1 MENYKQ
7 LHLVKVEIL
16 PLKHN
21 ICWQSKL
28 CTAAE
33 VLVFQS
39 CAAYSVI
46 LIDCF
51 VSPWMLTVSIEFTKR
66 WVLPG
71 LWICKSF
78 STRLGKAGFYLKVCS
93 NCDCLILHL
102 DVGRVLNSFISITI
116 WKMPCCL
123 LFRMYG
129 IHLTW
134 WCMYLGWLQKK
145 VKHLHIRPFFTLAFL
160 WVYTCF
166 LLRQKQIKPYWNFKY
181 TPENHFR
188 IKQLHF

>member
-51 VSPWMLTVSIEFTKR
+51 VSPWMLTVSIE
-66 WVLPG
+66 LHQEMSSP
-71 LWICKSF
+71 
-78 STRLGKAGFYLKVCS
+78 RLVNMQEFF
-93 NCDCLILHL
+93 N
-102 DVGRVLNSFISITI
+102 
-116 WKMPCCL
+116 
-123 LFRMYG
+123 LFRK
-129 IHLTW
+129 
-134 WCMYLGWLQKK
+134 GWILFESMQ
-145 VKHLHIRPFFTLAFL
+145 
-160 WVYTCF
+160 
-166 LLRQKQIKPYWNFKY
+166 
-181 TPENHFR
+181 
-188 IKQLHF
+188 